1 MSATNGNVCPYE
13 KWGFFLLVRVRWVD
27 LFLFFP
33 LLLQPETI
41 PQGIIDMNKCSAV
54 NDAETVT
61 SHPFSLEIVTPNK
74 KYYIKGQSKEEYQW

>member
-1 MSATNGNVCPYE
+1 MRV
-13 KWGFFLLVRVRWVD
+13 FFLLVELDR
-27 LFLFFP
+27 LIYFCFFP

>member
-1 MSATNGNVCPYE
+1 MVMSALMKNEGLFYLYE
-13 KWGFFLLVRVRWVD
+13 LDR
-27 LFLFFP
+27 FFP